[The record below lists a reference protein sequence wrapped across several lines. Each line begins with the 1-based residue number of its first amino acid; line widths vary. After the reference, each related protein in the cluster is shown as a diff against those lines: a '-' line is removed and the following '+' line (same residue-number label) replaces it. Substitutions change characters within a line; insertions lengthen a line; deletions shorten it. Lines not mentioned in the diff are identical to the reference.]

1 MEQEKDVSLQVD
13 PVTMAKILQ
22 ACFQLASWAYQ
33 HREEI
38 KAMVKSGWT
47 DAKAIVNYLKKKY
60 GH

>member
-1 MEQEKDVSLQVD
+1 MEQDKNLEVD
-13 PVTMAKILQ
+13 PATVVKILQ
-22 ACFQLASWAYQ
+22 ACYALGSFAYQ

-38 KAMVKSGWT
+38 KAMIKAGWT